1 VFRDPDTEK
10 YKVIVVASLVG
21 GTTDVKFT
29 LLGSG
34 PGTTFAQ
41 ISYKWAPNSFNI
53 EGLFAKEIKTGKNQ
67 FCHPKIVQL
76 KKGLQNYRDSKD
88 DTPIGTID
96 LTLPIPVLTTE
107 NSISRS
113 GRKNKDGTM
122 IMIIELTAYE
132 SLYSV
137 KPETKKVLFDFET
150 ESETEVKAQLPELLK
165 RSVH

>member
-1 VFRDPDTEK
+1 MFRDPDTEK

-53 EGLFAKEIKTGKNQ
+53 EELFAKEIKTGKIP

-107 NSISRS
+107 NLISRS

-132 SLYSV
+132 SLYSE
-137 KPETKKVLFDFET
+137 PENKKVVDLET
-150 ESETEVKAQLPELLK
+150 ESETEQK
-165 RSVH
+165 